1 MDFYLIFE
9 INSVNFKTQSYLM
22 FIYVQ
27 LELDL
32 LITYQCT
39 IAAEANVH
47 CCCEDYRR
55 VLRA

>member
-9 INSVNFKTQSYLM
+9 INSVNFKTQSYFM
-22 FIYVQ
+22 FVYAQ
-27 LELDL
+27 LEMEL
-32 LITYQCT
+32 LITHQCT

-47 CCCEDYRR
+47 SCCENYRR